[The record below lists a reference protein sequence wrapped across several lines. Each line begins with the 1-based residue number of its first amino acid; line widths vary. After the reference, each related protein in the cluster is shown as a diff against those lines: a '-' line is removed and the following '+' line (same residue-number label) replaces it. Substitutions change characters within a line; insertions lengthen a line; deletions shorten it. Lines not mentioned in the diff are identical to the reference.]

1 MNKKQF
7 KQHRKTLG
15 LTQQQLAKLMGITN
29 VYISYLETGK
39 RIINVRIANHIKLL
53 IKLGK

>member
-15 LTQQQLAKLMGITN
+15 LTQQQLAELMGITN